1 MMKKVVMMMAVVT
14 SFMGFGLTAQAAQNR
29 IIDVSVNGMV
39 CDFCAQSLKK
49 IFGKQQNVEKV
60 DISLETKKIV
70 VTLKPEKD
78 LSDDVVTKLITDS
91 GYAVE
96 AISRR

>member
-1 MMKKVVMMMAVVT
+1 MRKRMMMLSVAVAL
-14 SFMGFGLTAQAAQNR
+14 MGIAPAVQAAQSQV
-29 IIDVSVNGMV
+29 IDVGVNGMV

-49 IFGKQQNVEKV
+49 MFGKQQNVEKV

-70 VTLKPEKD
+70 VTLKPDAD
-78 LSDDVVTKLITDS
+78 LSDDVVKKLITDS

-96 AISRR
+96 SIARR